1 MGWAVCRK
9 WHTCHQQKEGYHMEK
24 NEQLRSLTA
33 TERKLAEENHNLIYT
48 FLTKGKYNTED
59 YYNIV
64 VFGYLK
70 GIQVYCRRADLQ
82 EKYKL
87 SVIVWNYMK
96 AEIGNHFKREN
107 AQKRAT
113 KETILSLYT
122 EGTET
127 ESLYNLI
134 GGKSAESDVLESIFA
149 EGILKNLTET
159 QRKIICIKAEG
170 YNNTEACKLLE
181 MASSTLYK
189 EINRIKR
196 ILENLEQTEV

>member
-1 MGWAVCRK
+1 
-9 WHTCHQQKEGYHMEK
+9 MELEK
-24 NEQLRSLTA
+24 LTA
-33 TERKLAEENHNLIYT
+33 IERKLAEENHNLIYA
-48 FLTKGKYNTED
+48 FLSKGKYSIED

-82 EKYKL
+82 GKYKL

-96 AEIGNHFKREN
+96 AEISNYFKTES
-107 AQKRAT
+107 AQKRT
-113 KETILSLYT
+113 TEETILSFDT
-122 EGTET
+122 EGAET

-181 MASSTLYK
+181 IASSTLYK
-189 EINRIKR
+189 EINRIKH
-196 ILENLEQTEV
+196 ILENLK

>member
-1 MGWAVCRK
+1 MK
-9 WHTCHQQKEGYHMEK
+9 K
-24 NEQLRSLTA
+24 NEQLRPLTA

-113 KETILSLYT
+113 EETILSLDT
-122 EGTET
+122 EGAET
-127 ESLYNLI
+127 ESFYNLI

-189 EINRIKR
+189 EINRIKH
-196 ILENLEQTEV
+196 ILENLEQTEDLT

>member
-1 MGWAVCRK
+1 
-9 WHTCHQQKEGYHMEK
+9 MELEK
-24 NEQLRSLTA
+24 LTA
-33 TERKLAEENHNLIYT
+33 TERKLAEENHNLIYA
-48 FLTKGKYNTED
+48 FLSKGKYSTED

-82 EKYKL
+82 RKYKL
-87 SVIVWNYMK
+87 SVIVWNYMR
-96 AEIGNHFKREN
+96 AELNHYFEMER
-107 AQKRAT
+107 AQKRT
-113 KETILSLYT
+113 TEETTLSLDT
-122 EGTET
+122 EGAET
-127 ESLYNLI
+127 ENLYNLI

-149 EGILKNLTET
+149 EGMLKNLTET

-189 EINRIKR
+189 EINRIKN
-196 ILENLEQTEV
+196 ILKNLE